1 MRLVTASPI
10 LAVLG
15 LAGLAMAQDDLVV
28 DPWKR
33 VVSVVAGKSSA
44 PAVAERSPPRPI
56 GVASFPI
63 EAPKS
68 KPTVVP
74 IGPPLAL
81 AKDPWGVVPVE
92 PPTHDEVFDPWASTP
107 PANPSSSRLV
117 SARAGHRDWAVEID
131 EIIDPWSKGPLAAV
145 TDPLIVDPWR
155 H

>member
-1 MRLVTASPI
+1 

-33 VVSVVAGKSSA
+33 VVGVVAGKSEA
-44 PAVAERSPPRPI
+44 PAVAVRSAPRPI

-63 EAPKS
+63 ESPKA

-74 IGPPLAL
+74 IGPPLVA
-81 AKDPWGVVPVE
+81 AKDPWGVVPVG
-92 PPTHDEVFDPWASTP
+92 PPTHDEIFDPWASAAPNGRHTSDLA
-107 PANPSSSRLV
+107 PARTG
-117 SARAGHRDWAVEID
+117 RRDWAVEIN

-155 H
+155 R

>member
-1 MRLVTASPI
+1 VRLVTASSI

-28 DPWKR
+28 DPWRR
-33 VVSVVAGKSSA
+33 VVNVVAGTSA
-44 PAVAERSPPRPI
+44 APSVAEPPAPRPI

-63 EAPKS
+63 ERPQA
-68 KPTVVP
+68 KPSVVP

-81 AKDPWGVVPVE
+81 AKEPWGIIPLG
-92 PPTHDEVFDPWASTP
+92 PPTHDEVFDPWAGAARSGRTNQL
-107 PANPSSSRLV
+107 ATAR
-117 SARAGHRDWAVEID
+117 SARRDWAVEIN

-155 H
+155 R

>member
-1 MRLVTASPI
+1 VRFVTASSI
-10 LAVLG
+10 SAVLG

-33 VVSVVAGKSSA
+33 VANVVAGKSEA
-44 PAVAERSPPRPI
+44 PPVAEPAAPRPI

-63 EAPKS
+63 EPPKA

-81 AKDPWGVVPVE
+81 AQEPWGVVPIG
-92 PPTHDEVFDPWASTP
+92 PPGHDEIFDPWANV
-107 PANPSSSRLV
+107 ANGHGMSRPV
-117 SARAGHRDWAVEID
+117 TARSGRRDWAVEIN